1 MRKLLLAA
9 AIALAPA
16 FATFSLAQAAVA
28 AESGPAMDEQAIRN
42 IHERMA
48 GLVQGQDADAIKQ
61 LYAGDAVLMA
71 PGEKAVVGNDG
82 IGARWARQFGLQDL
96 KFSLRTE
103 QLIVSASG
111 DLAHDRGT
119 YDFAAPL
126 PQGPI
131 KDTGKYVLV
140 WQKIDG
146 QWKIIADIFNSD
158 PASAAK

>member
-9 AIALAPA
+9 AIALTT
-16 FATFSLAQAAVA
+16 FATFSLAQPAVA
-28 AESGPAMDEQAIRN
+28 AETGPAAEEQAIRG

-48 GLVQGQDADAIKQ
+48 GLVQARDAGAIKQ

-71 PGEKAVVGNDG
+71 PGEKAVVGNEA

-119 YDFAAPL
+119 YDFAATL
-126 PQGPI
+126 RQSPI
-131 KDTGKYVLV
+131 NDTGKYVLV

-158 PASAAK
+158 PAPAAK